1 MYKRTE
7 TKIKEIKK
15 MIKEKMDLKEIIKKK
30 FNTIDKK
37 DKWLKE
43 WCEHFTQEELTYLDY
58 TITPELVEVEEVK
71 QPTKTTVKKVAK
83 DIEVIETI
91 VPEKEIKK
99 EETNEIK
106 EEVKEKKEEVT
117 EEKKPVEEEKTIPAP
132 TPIINT
138 LDFLVNNTKE
148 FKSFEDFE
156 TVQDKLSF
164 LLTDKVLKALFFM
177 TEGQSIKNE
186 AEATLKLN
194 LENIKNKYSKNI
206 KIKNIRINEDL
217 YKEFTDFCED
227 NKITIIS
234 ALSCALEE
242 FLEKY
247 KDLKKNKD

>member
-15 MIKEKMDLKEIIKKK
+15 MIKENMDLKEIIKKK

-43 WCEHFTQEELTYLDY
+43 WHENFTQEELTYLDY
-58 TITPELVEVEEVK
+58 TITPELVEVEEIK
-71 QPTKTTVKKVAK
+71 EPTKTTDKKATK

-99 EETNEIK
+99 EEINEI
-106 EEVKEKKEEVT
+106 EEKKEKIPSQVED
-117 EEKKPVEEEKTIPAP
+117 KKPIEEEKEIPAP
-132 TPIINT
+132 TPTINT

-177 TEGQSIKNE
+177 TMGQSIKNE

-206 KIKNIRINEDL
+206 KIKNIRINEEL

-247 KDLKKNKD
+247 KDLKKNKE

>member
-43 WCEHFTQEELTYLDY
+43 WHENFTQEELTYLNY
-58 TITPELVEVEEVK
+58 TITPELVEVEEIK
-71 QPTKTTVKKVAK
+71 EPAKTTDKKATK
-83 DIEVIETI
+83 NIEVIETI

-99 EETNEIK
+99 EEINEI
-106 EEVKEKKEEVT
+106 EEKKEEIPSQV
-117 EEKKPVEEEKTIPAP
+117 EDKKPIEEEKEIPVP
-132 TPIINT
+132 TPTINT

-177 TEGQSIKNE
+177 TMGQSIKNE

-206 KIKNIRINEDL
+206 KIKNIRINEEL

-247 KDLKKNKD
+247 KDLKKNKN